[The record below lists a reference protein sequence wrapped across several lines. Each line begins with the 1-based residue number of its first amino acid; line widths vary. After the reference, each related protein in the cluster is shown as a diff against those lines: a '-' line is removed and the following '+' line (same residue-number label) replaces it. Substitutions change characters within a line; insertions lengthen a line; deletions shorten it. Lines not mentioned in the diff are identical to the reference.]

1 MGNLYP
7 PTEHDFSSGPYE
19 LGQRLFE
26 ENQSLKA
33 RIAQLTHINS
43 DGCRGLD
50 DIAALT
56 RRYIPETHREA
67 AVQLVRLAYIR
78 GKIDGVTETPAA
90 LPLVIS
96 VCPLCRGKEG

>member
-1 MGNLYP
+1 MGNPYP
-7 PTEHDFSSGPYE
+7 PAEHDFSSGPYVQ
-19 LGQRLFE
+19 GQRLFE

-33 RIAQLTHINS
+33 RIAQLTHIDS
-43 DGCRGLD
+43 DGCRGLA

-78 GKIDGVTETPAA
+78 GKIDGVEHTAVPM
-90 LPLVIS
+90 VIS